1 LTSNGAHEVMDI
13 FRGLAAL
20 ITRLILGLLF
30 IVVVV
35 LESSNLK
42 GSTEVFPLAGFVV
55 FLSLASFSV
64 SWARI
69 NPPIST
75 MAELKRVT
83 RAGLDFF
90 IATGLVL
97 ASAGLLRIAQDALF
111 SQTSIAMLFLVV
123 HELIL
128 AAGLF
133 IGWIAFSA
141 LLRQALGPLPDVKS
155 EIAE

>member
-1 LTSNGAHEVMDI
+1 MDI
-13 FRGLAAL
+13 FRSFAAQ
-20 ITRLILGLLF
+20 ITRLILGILF

-42 GSTEVFPLAGFVV
+42 NSTEVFPVAGFIV

-64 SWARI
+64 SWARV

-75 MAELKRVT
+75 MAELKRVK

-97 ASAGLLRIAQDALF
+97 ASAGLLRLAQDALL
-111 SQTSIAMLFLVV
+111 SKTSISMLLLVL
-123 HELIL
+123 HEFVL

-133 IGWIAFSA
+133 MGWLAFSA
-141 LLRQALGPLPDVKS
+141 LLRQAIGPSPDVQS
-155 EIAE
+155 EISA